1 MLNYASS
8 NSMAV
13 ALRWLCQGMQE
24 WGIWSKQ
31 LWSMSICPSKTR
43 RAMGT
48 FPGSMCGAVFVCAMR
63 MPSSLKILHICNL
76 WESRTMNSYDLS
88 TMSAQEKSGTIHLPK
103 SAAFTMDCGRYR
115 GEHTSSKLKLR
126 ALFCGHSWMCMNQGM
141 VDSRE
146 DIKLMDTNM
155 FPPDNGKKIYRE
167 HPIQEES

>member
-1 MLNYASS
+1 MWFQDRMIDLKQCTFCQILILMHLVLVRISTSLGLLSETHPLKGYKY
-8 NSMAV
+8 
-13 ALRWLCQGMQE
+13 LRYIQTKIPVKHGEHRSRLMVTWM
-24 WGIWSKQ
+24 
-31 LWSMSICPSKTR
+31 IC
-43 RAMGT
+43 
-48 FPGSMCGAVFVCAMR
+48 
-63 MPSSLKILHICNL
+63 
-76 WESRTMNSYDLS
+76 SYDLS

-146 DIKLMDTNM
+146 DIKLIDTNM
-155 FPPDNGKKIYRE
+155 FPPDNGKKIYWE